1 MGFKFNVR
9 GFKLPDFSVVI
20 LCIFLVG
27 CYLSPSLSLAKMIII
42 SVSIVSAVYFA
53 LNRHYFWQQIG
64 KEQILLFFL
73 LLTVSSCSWGDTG
86 SFIYALKSALVLLFF
101 VLFISKFKQEIYAHI
116 NLILM
121 VIVCSAAI
129 LSTIVLYKHLAIHG
143 FNLKA
148 RIVVGYGPIVQTIK
162 TAAVL
167 VIALLIMIWAIFMK
181 NGWYRCVC
189 SILFI
194 PVFFTM
200 LLLQSRGAILALCVG
215 VSVLFVAYILKM
227 KNVLMN
233 ASIGVVL
240 LVAMGMIGIYFN
252 LEFNPKGISD
262 SERIPIWMQSISE
275 AYPDNIWQGV
285 GYRKDQSI
293 VVSDIKYTHSH
304 NVFISVFRFAGVIGL
319 LSFVGYLYSRVIK
332 RIVDH
337 NLSAEGILFLA
348 WFATAI
354 STLFFDGMYP
364 VYIGPEIFL
373 MLWLPLGL
381 L

>member
-1 MGFKFNVR
+1 MDFRLIVR
-9 GFKLPDFSVVI
+9 GFKLADFSVVV
-20 LCIFLVG
+20 LCAFLVG
-27 CYLSPSLSLAKMIII
+27 CYLAPSLSLAKIIII
-42 SVSIVSAVYFA
+42 SVSIVSAVYFL
-53 LNRHYFWQQIG
+53 LNRQIFWQQID
-64 KEQILLFFL
+64 KEKILLFFL
-73 LLTVSSCSWGDTG
+73 FLTVSSCIWGDAD
-86 SFIYALKSALVLLFF
+86 SFIYAFKSAFVLLFF
-101 VLFISKFKQEIYAHI
+101 VLFISKFKQEIYLHI

-129 LSTIVLYKHLAIHG
+129 LAIIVLYKHLAIHG

-162 TAAVL
+162 TASVFAV
-167 VIALLIMIWAIFMK
+167 ALLIMIWAVFMK
-181 NGWYRCVC
+181 SGWYRWIC
-189 SILFI
+189 SLLFI
-194 PVFFTM
+194 PVFFAM
-200 LLLQSRGAILALCVG
+200 LLLQSRGAILSLCLG
-215 VSVLFVAYILKM
+215 VLVLFGAYIFKS
-227 KNVLMN
+227 KNAFTN
-233 ASIGVVL
+233 ALAGGILLIGVAV
-240 LVAMGMIGIYFN
+240 IGGYFN
-252 LEFNPKGISD
+252 LKFNPKGISD
-262 SERIPIWMQSISE
+262 SERIPIWIQSIYE
-275 AYPDNIWQGV
+275 AYPDYLWQGL
-285 GYRKDQSI
+285 GYSKDQSI
-293 VVSDIKYTHSH
+293 VVSGIKYTHSH

-332 RIVDH
+332 RVVYH